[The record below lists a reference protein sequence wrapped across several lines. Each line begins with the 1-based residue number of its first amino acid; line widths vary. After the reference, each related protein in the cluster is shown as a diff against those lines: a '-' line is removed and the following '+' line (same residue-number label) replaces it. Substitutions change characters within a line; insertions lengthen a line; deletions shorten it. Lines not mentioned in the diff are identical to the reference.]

1 MHPGLPHL
9 EQQIYQEQTANFA
22 GRGQKKIRPVG
33 SLMLNRHIKPEPEHK
48 RLLLLDQR
56 LLPGQEQYFV
66 CSGANDVVQAIQNMV
81 VRGAPAIGV
90 TAAWGCWLAAAQL
103 ENEGMGQSRFW
114 NRFLLEALQKIS
126 QARPT
131 AVNLAWA
138 VGCMRKIWMDEPA
151 LDLHTLAKLWR
162 HAAENIHAD
171 DIELNIRLGA
181 AGAELLADGD
191 TVMTH
196 CNAGALATAGYGT
209 ALGVIYAAVE
219 SGKKIR
225 VIVNETRPL
234 LQGSRL
240 SAYELQQAGV
250 EVRVACDNACALLMQ
265 KGLVQKVVTGADR
278 IAANGDTAN
287 KIGTHGVAVLA
298 KHFGIP
304 FYVAAPYSSFD
315 FACPAGGEIPIEE
328 RPPEEVLCFN
338 GIRTAPSGVQAFNFA
353 FDVTPAALI
362 SAFIT
367 EYGIFKDPCLRS
379 LRKLQERYE
388 AGPHCKLFKEKQ
400 FFT

>member
-1 MHPGLPHL
+1 M
-9 EQQIYQEQTANFA
+9 
-22 GRGQKKIRPVG
+22 
-33 SLMLNRHIKPEPEHK
+33 MLNSHIKPEPGHK

-56 LLPGQEQYFV
+56 LLPRQEQYFI
-66 CSGANDVVQAIQNMV
+66 CRSADDVAQAIQNMV

-90 TAAWGCWLAAAQL
+90 TGAWGCWLAAAQL
-103 ENEGMGQSRFW
+103 ENEGLGQSRFW
-114 NRFLLEALQKIS
+114 EKLLHESLQKIS

-138 VGCMRKIWMDEPA
+138 VGCMRKVW
-151 LDLHTLAKLWR
+151 LDRPGLNLQELIKLWQ
-162 HAAENIHAD
+162 HTAENIHAD

-181 AGAELLADGD
+181 VGAELLADGD

-225 VIVNETRPL
+225 VIANETRPL

-240 SAYELQQAGV
+240 SAYELQKSGV
-250 EVRVACDNACALLMQ
+250 EVRVACDNACATLMG
-265 KGLVQKVVTGADR
+265 KGLVQKVITGADR

-287 KIGTHGVAVLA
+287 KIGTHGVAVMA
-298 KHFGIP
+298 RHFGIP
-304 FYVAAPYSSFD
+304 FYVAAPCSSFD
-315 FACPAGGEIPIEE
+315 FTCTAGGEIPIEE

-338 GIRTAPSGVQAFNFA
+338 GVRIAPPGVQACNFA

-362 SAFIT
+362 SLFIT
-367 EYGIFKDPCLRS
+367 EYGLFKAPYSRS
-379 LRKLQERYE
+379 LRELRRMAADRKPLCAAADGR
-388 AGPHCKLFKEKQ
+388 
-400 FFT
+400 